1 MSKPNSKPKTKQQ
14 AAQVA
19 SARKAARVKA
29 EAEAK
34 QPQKPWLVRTT
45 MNAPAPTELLPETSA
60 QTAQPHQPQAP
71 PVRLLSKAEVLDITN
86 TSFPTLWEWMRQK
99 KFPRSRVV
107 GGRSMWLSS
116 EIDEWVKELPVRRLK
131 GDTAA
136 VA

>member
-1 MSKPNSKPKTKQQ
+1 MRKPSSKTKQ

-45 MNAPAPTELLPETSA
+45 MNAPAGELLPEPSV

-71 PVRLLSKAEVLDITN
+71 PVRLLSKPEVLKIADV
-86 TSFPTLWEWMRQK
+86 SYPTLWEMMRSG
-99 KFPRSRVV
+99 KFPRSRNRR
-107 GGRSMWLSS
+107 RS
-116 EIDEWVKELPVRRLK
+116 EQ
-131 GDTAA
+131 
-136 VA
+136 VAL